1 MTLTSYILLTIAA
14 FIASILCGLVFIP
27 QIIRYCKRKRLYD
40 LPNQRKVHT
49 NAIPRLGGI
58 CFMPSMI
65 VTGMVTLLVYDGI
78 SGGQHVTLS
87 LWTCL
92 FFISLLLIYSVG
104 IIDDLIG
111 LDATTKFLIQII
123 ASSLMPI
130 SGLYINNLYGFLGF
144 HEIPAYVGMPLT
156 VFIMVFIDNAINLI
170 DGIDGLA
177 GGLSLLALA
186 GFLACFIS
194 EGIWTY
200 SILIAGLMGVLVA
213 FLYFNMQGDPQKDR
227 KIFMGD
233 SGSLTLGFILGF
245 LFIKLAMDN
254 PTVIPY
260 NSHRLLLSFTFLVV
274 PVFDVVRVVCSRIIH
289 RRPLFDADKN
299 HIHHKLLR
307 CGMGQHM
314 ALAFILSMAVAFTV
328 VNLLLTLLLHW
339 GLTWVV
345 LADGLL
351 FVLVNYLMN
360 RRIRLL
366 QRQPFV

>member
-1 MTLTSYILLTIAA
+1 MEIRYLYIVLSFFLSMI
-14 FIASILCGLVFIP
+14 CGLVFIP
-27 QIIRYCKRKRLYD
+27 QIIRYCKSKKLYD

-49 NAIPRLGGI
+49 NAIPRLGGVS
-58 CFMPSMI
+58 FMPSMI
-65 VTGMVTLLVYDGI
+65 ITGMIALMVYDGV
-78 SGGQHVTLS
+78 SGAHHVTLS
-87 LWTCL
+87 TWTCL

-111 LDATTKFLIQII
+111 LDATTKFFVQII
-123 ASSLMPI
+123 AAALMPI

-156 VFIMVFIDNAINLI
+156 VFIIVFIDNAINLI

-177 GGLSLLALA
+177 GGLSLLGLA

-254 PTVIPY
+254 PSVIPY
-260 NSHRLLLSFTFLVV
+260 SSHRLLLSFTFLVI
-274 PVFDVVRVVCSRIIH
+274 PVLDVMRVVCTRIIH

-307 CGMGQHM
+307 CGMNQHH
-314 ALAFILSMAVAFTV
+314 ALACILVLAVLFTV
-328 VNLLLTLLLHW
+328 VNLTLAKVFDVGITWIILT
-339 GLTWVV
+339 
-345 LADGLL
+345 DFLL
-351 FVLVNYLMN
+351 FIVFNKLLNIQ
-360 RRIRLL
+360 IRKKNLE
-366 QRQPFV
+366 PFV